1 MKTPE
6 VLEAADIDSFKN
18 CILNMMMEGKR
29 TFGKYKPLSQRVGFS
44 GCSPLGSPFD
54 LFNLPTLSIH
64 LFPPAAIPISDW
76 VD

>member
-6 VLEAADIDSFKN
+6 VLEAAGIDSFKN

-29 TFGKYKPLSQRVGFS
+29 TFGKYKPPSQRVGFS

-54 LFNLPTLSIH
+54 LFDPLTLSIR
-64 LFPPAAIPISDW
+64 LLPQQ
-76 VD
+76 